1 MYNEAA
7 YPDGSPVT
15 NLWQLTL
22 PEWTGKVLM
31 VDPTQ
36 LGELLDLLTQSALSG
51 DEMAAAYQAQ
61 FGKDIA
67 VDSDLANA
75 GEQFIRDL
83 FGNDLIL
90 VSNSDDLNKAVGDKT
105 ASAPPVA
112 FGTYSDRRD
121 NEEEGWALQVAND
134 VQPKNGIMFPTAL
147 VIADPAPHPEAARL
161 VIDFLLGN
169 DSANGGRAFTPFHV
183 TGAYEDGQSVVKGK
197 DVS

>member
-22 PEWTGKVLM
+22 PEWKGKVRIA
-31 VDPTQ
+31 DPTQ
-36 LGELLDLLTQSALSG
+36 RGELLDLLTHIALSG

-61 FGKDIA
+61 CGKDIA
-67 VDSDLANA
+67 ADSDLANA

-121 NEEEGWALQVAND
+121 NEEEGWALQVRSEERR
-134 VQPKNGIMFPTAL
+134 V
-147 VIADPAPHPEAARL
+147 
-161 VIDFLLGN
+161 
-169 DSANGGRAFTPFHV
+169 
-183 TGAYEDGQSVVKGK
+183 GK
-197 DVS
+197 ECVSTCGSRWSPSP

>member
-1 MYNEAA
+1 
-7 YPDGSPVT
+7 
-15 NLWQLTL
+15 
-22 PEWTGKVLM
+22 
-31 VDPTQ
+31 
-36 LGELLDLLTQSALSG
+36 
-51 DEMAAAYQAQ
+51 MAAAYQAQ

-67 VDSDLANA
+67 VDSDLGNA

-147 VIADPAPHPEAARL
+147 VRSEEHTSEL
-161 VIDFLLGN
+161 
-169 DSANGGRAFTPFHV
+169 
-183 TGAYEDGQSVVKGK
+183 QSLMRISYAVFCLKTK
-197 DVS
+197 KNY